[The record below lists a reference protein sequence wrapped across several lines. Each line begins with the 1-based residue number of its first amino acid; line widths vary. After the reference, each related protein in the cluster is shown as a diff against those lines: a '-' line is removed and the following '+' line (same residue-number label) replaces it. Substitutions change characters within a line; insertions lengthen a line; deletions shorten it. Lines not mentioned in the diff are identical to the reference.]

1 MIRGNCDLLKLT
13 VNRTK
18 LKCANKS
25 FDLYK
30 SAGPDLTLQ
39 QGIDVLSSLLCS
51 MFRASLALGYI
62 LTAWTKAR
70 VTFYR
75 SQGNLVIPRIRHIV
89 QYVSPPFY

>member
-70 VTFYR
+70 VTFI
-75 SQGNLVIPRIRHIV
+75 QKPRKPS
-89 QYVSPPFY
+89 YTEAKAYSPICISTFL